1 MRSILLVPTVLMAVA
16 ACTSPPKPPVVDGR
30 SRVPV
35 NATADQELLQ
45 RKAARSATAAPLSA
59 GRQSTS
65 PGTPIPAASAELPP
79 TPIKAQPYTVQLSDR
94 TVLGALTRWAKQ
106 DGVTLE
112 WRSDVDY
119 PITRKMLDSQ
129 ASTPTEAIAQLR
141 TALLGVSVPL
151 NFEVRPGAIRV
162 ERTTVQFEGSRPQLT
177 PLADATAR
185 PVAQAAAA
193 AAGRGTA
200 RAALLEQRVVGTD
213 TPVEQKS
220 TAARAAT
227 SWEVGDRTT
236 LRAVIEA
243 WATQN
248 QIVVRWETT
257 ADYPVTP
264 EAKAATYT
272 GTFKEALGQLASRF
286 GELPKPLG
294 MKFLANGSVLR
305 VYDVQP
311 S

>member
-35 NATADQELLQ
+35 NAAADQDLLQ
-45 RKAARSATAAPLSA
+45 RKAARSATAAPVPA
-59 GRQSTS
+59 GPQSS
-65 PGTPIPAASAELPP
+65 FSGTPIPAASAESPP
-79 TPIKAQPYTVQLSDR
+79 PPIKAQPYTVQTSDR

-106 DGVTLE
+106 DGLTLE

-119 PITRKMLDSQ
+119 PVTRKMLDSQ
-129 ASTPTEAIAQLR
+129 ASTSTDAIAQLR

-151 NFEVRPGAIRV
+151 SFEVRPGAIRV
-162 ERTTVQFEGSRPQLT
+162 ERTPVQFEGSRPQPT
-177 PLADATAR
+177 PLAGAAAR
-185 PVAQAAAA
+185 PGAQAATAA
-193 AAGRGTA
+193 AEPGTA
-200 RAALLEQRVVGTD
+200 RVALLEQRVVGAD
-213 TPVEQKS
+213 TTVEQKS
-220 TAARAAT
+220 TAARTAT
-227 SWEVGDRTT
+227 SWEVGDRST

-243 WATQN
+243 WAKQN
-248 QIVVRWETT
+248 EIVVRWETA

-294 MKFLANGSVLR
+294 MKFLSNGSVLR